1 MSQYSADAGL
11 GSRQRFDRR
20 FFGDVWRLA
29 KPYFTQ
35 SDERWAAIGLVVM
48 ILVTIGGGV
57 YINLRITNWYNTFYN
72 ALQTYKSDAFWGLM
86 GEFAILA
93 TIGIALSVY
102 QTYLTQ
108 FLDLRWRR
116 WLTGA
121 FLTRY
126 LNARTYYHMEVFKRG
141 QDNPDQRIADD
152 LSAFAQYTSNLV
164 SGLLSAILN
173 LITFIGLLW
182 VLSAKVIV
190 PWGGAEHHI
199 PGFLVW
205 TALLYAIAWT
215 WVAAFIGNPLIRL
228 NYHQQRLQ
236 ADFRYSLVR
245 LRENSEGVALYGGEG
260 KERTQFDHRFDHVF
274 GNYKRLIL
282 MRKRF
287 NWFTASFSQF
297 AIILPFLAAA
307 SAYFAKAV
315 PLGFLMQISSAF
327 GNVQGSFAYL
337 ATSYDSL
344 AQWHAV
350 TDRLRG
356 FLGFMEEVE
365 AMQRTEGHIE
375 RRAGD
380 VLEVSDLSLRLPTG
394 GTIVSDLN
402 LRVAPGERVLVTGRS
417 GIGKSTLLRAIAGIW
432 LFGEGRIVLPG
443 AGSSLFL
450 PQKPYLPLGSLREA
464 LLYPSGSIK
473 TPDAD
478 LVRALELV
486 GLPALIPQMGELQPW
501 SHVLSL
507 GEQQRVAFARVL
519 LQRPAYVFLDEA
531 TSALDEPS
539 ELALYRLLGEVLPE
553 MAVISVGHRNT
564 LFAFHSRRLHLLP
577 EGRWEDNAI
586 DPMAPGTEPHFAT

>member
-20 FFGDVWRLA
+20 FFADVWRLA

-35 SDERWAAIGLVVM
+35 SEERRSAVLLLVL
-48 ILVTIGGGV
+48 ILVTTIGLV

-72 ALQTYKSDAFWGLM
+72 ALQTYNSGAYWRLM
-86 GEFAILA
+86 GEFAVLA
-93 TIGIALSVY
+93 IIAIALNVY
-102 QTYLTQ
+102 QTYLSQ
-108 FLDLRWRR
+108 LLDLRWRR
-116 WLTGA
+116 WLTGT

-126 LNARTYYHMEVFKRG
+126 LDARTYYHMEVFKRG

-152 LSAFAQYTSNLV
+152 LSAFAQYTSSLAT
-164 SGLLSAILN
+164 GLLSSIAN
-173 LITFIGLLW
+173 LTAFIGLLW

-190 PWGGAEHHI
+190 PWGGAEHHV

-205 TALLYAIAWT
+205 VALLYAAAWT
-215 WVAAFIGNPLIRL
+215 WAAAKIGNPLIRL

-236 ADFRYSLVR
+236 ADFRFSLVR
-245 LRENSEGVALYGGEG
+245 LRENSEGVALYGGEA
-260 KERTQFDHRFDHVF
+260 KERAQFDHRFDHVF

-282 MRKRF
+282 MQKRF
-287 NWFTASFSQF
+287 NWFTTYFNQF
-297 AIILPFLAAA
+297 AIILPFLVAA

-327 GNVQGSFAYL
+327 GNVQSSFAYL

-356 FLGFMEEVE
+356 FLGFMDEVE
-365 AMQRTEGHIE
+365 AMQQAESHVE
-375 RRAGD
+375 RRGGD
-380 VLEVSDLSLRLPTG
+380 VLEVSDLNLRLPSG
-394 GTIVSDLN
+394 STIVSGLN
-402 LRVAPGERVLVTGRS
+402 LRVSPGERVLVTGRS

-432 LFGEGRIVLPG
+432 PFGEGRIALPDG
-443 AGSSLFL
+443 GRSLFL

-464 LLYPSGSIK
+464 LLYPSGSVK

-486 GLPALIPQMGELQPW
+486 DLPGLIPHLGEVQPW

-539 ELALYRLLGEVLPE
+539 ELALYGLLTEVLPST
-553 MAVISVGHRNT
+553 AVVSVGHRST
-564 LFAFHSRRLHLLP
+564 LFAFHTRRLHLLP
-577 EGRWEDNAI
+577 EGRWEDCAI
-586 DPMAPGTEPHFAT
+586 ETAEGPEPHYAT